1 MKKLYSYE
9 LENNQTYFVAF
20 YYLLVYIL
28 RELQFYQSASILLTM
43 GVFTSVLLLL
53 LYSLTLNNY
62 KVMPTKSLGLLIYWF
77 RFSIKIAFYFL
88 LMLFIPQT
96 DSYRKFIIIILFI
109 FITLEFAFLGIYNKY
124 KHKLFYSFTDDSI
137 DEYYKLSIGSKTY
150 KKILGKNFKIFKF
163 TILLLYP
170 ISVWIATGG
179 DFLWLL
185 GIISIEL
192 LLLIIIK
199 KK

>member
-43 GVFTSVLLLL
+43 GVFISVLLLL
-53 LYSLTLNNY
+53 IYSLTLNNY
-62 KVMPTKSLGLLIYWF
+62 KVIPTKSLGLLIYWF

-137 DEYYKLSIGSKTY
+137 DEYYKL
-150 KKILGKNFKIFKF
+150 
-163 TILLLYP
+163 
-170 ISVWIATGG
+170 
-179 DFLWLL
+179 
-185 GIISIEL
+185 
-192 LLLIIIK
+192 
-199 KK
+199 

>member
-43 GVFTSVLLLL
+43 GVFISVLLLL
-53 LYSLTLNNY
+53 IYSLTLNNY
-62 KVMPTKSLGLLIYWF
+62 KVIPTKSLGLLIYWF

-199 KK
+199 KN

>member
-43 GVFTSVLLLL
+43 GVFISVLLLL
-53 LYSLTLNNY
+53 IYSLTLNNY
-62 KVMPTKSLGLLIYWF
+62 KVIPTKSLGLLIYWF

-124 KHKLFYSFTDDSI
+124 KHKLFYSFTDDLI

-163 TILLLYP
+163 TFLLLYP

-199 KK
+199 KN

>member
-163 TILLLYP
+163 TLLLLYL
-170 ISVWIATGG
+170 ISVWIVPE
-179 DFLWLL
+179 
-185 GIISIEL
+185 GIFFGY
-192 LLLIIIK
+192 
-199 KK
+199 

>member
-9 LENNQTYFVAF
+9 LENNQTYFIAF
-20 YYLLVYIL
+20 YYLRVYIL
-28 RELQFYQSASILLTM
+28 RELQFYQSASILLIM

-53 LYSLTLNNY
+53 IYSLTLNNY
-62 KVMPTKSLGLLIYWF
+62 KVIPTKTLGLLIYWF

-109 FITLEFAFLGIYNKY
+109 FITFEFAFLAIYNKY

-185 GIISIEL
+185 GIIFIEL